1 MREILETE
9 RLTLREITKADL
21 PTLYRIFGD
30 AESMRFY
37 PRAKSFEETEA
48 WFQKLA
54 FRSYEESG
62 FGLWGVVEKATGELI
77 GDCGVT
83 LQATPRGLE
92 PEIGYHLRREWLGRG
107 YAAEAAA
114 ACRDFGFGSL
124 GFERIVSIVSPEN
137 IPSLR
142 VAARIHQR
150 WETYRTVTAAGAEVD
165 RFLFISDRNA
175 DEPVGSMPSA
185 QTRAAM
191 VEADALLLMR
201 RREMGS

>member
-1 MREILETE
+1 MREVLETE
-9 RLTLREITKADL
+9 GLTLREITKADL
-21 PTLYRIFGD
+21 LILFRIFGD

-48 WFQKLA
+48 WFEKLA
-54 FRSYEESG
+54 FRSYEENG

-83 LQATPRGLE
+83 LQPTLKGLE

-114 ACRDFGFGSL
+114 ACRDFGLGTL

-142 VAARIHQR
+142 VAAKIHQR

-165 RFLFISDRNA
+165 RFLFISESDASDA
-175 DEPVGSMPSA
+175 DGPGA
-185 QTRAAM
+185 ATRVAM
-191 VEADALLLMR
+191 VEAAALLSMR
-201 RREMGS
+201 RRAMES

>member
-21 PTLYRIFGD
+21 PILFGIFGD
-30 AESMRFY
+30 VQSMGFY

-48 WFQKLA
+48 WFEKLA
-54 FRSYEESG
+54 FRSYKEQG
-62 FGLWGVVEKATGELI
+62 FGLWGIVERATGELI
-77 GDCGVT
+77 GDCGLT
-83 LQATPRGLE
+83 LQQTPRGLE

-114 ACRDFGFGSL
+114 ACRDFGLASL

-137 IPSLR
+137 VPSLR

-150 WETYRTVTAAGAEVD
+150 WEKYRTVTAAGAEVD
-165 RFLFISDRNA
+165 RFLFISERDVGEAA
-175 DEPVGSMPSA
+175 DHVPSA
-185 QTRAAM
+185 EARVAL
-191 VEADALLLMR
+191 VEGDALLLMR
-201 RREMGS
+201 RRETES

>member
-21 PTLYRIFGD
+21 PILFGIFGD

-37 PRAKSFEETEA
+37 PRAKTFEETEA
-48 WFQKLA
+48 WFEKLA
-54 FRSYEESG
+54 FRSYKEQG
-62 FGLWGVVEKATGELI
+62 FGLWVIVERATGELI
-77 GDCGVT
+77 GDCGIT

-114 ACRDFGFGSL
+114 ACRDFGLASL

-137 IPSLR
+137 VPSLR

-150 WETYRTVTAAGAEVD
+150 WETYRTVTSAGAEVD

-175 DEPVGSMPSA
+175 GEPVGPMSNA
-185 QTRAAM
+185 ETRAAM
-191 VEADALLLMR
+191 AEADALLVMR
-201 RREMGS
+201 RHEMES